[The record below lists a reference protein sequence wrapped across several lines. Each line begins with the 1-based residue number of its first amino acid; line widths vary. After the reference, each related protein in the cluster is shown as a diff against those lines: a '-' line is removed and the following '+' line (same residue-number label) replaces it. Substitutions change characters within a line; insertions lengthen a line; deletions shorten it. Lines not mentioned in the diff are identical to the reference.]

1 MKLNELLEV
10 IDYSFDYA
18 DDEFDCTFYADAVDN
33 KYTRL
38 IDVKRVDTNYVVCSF
53 TKFIEENKEL
63 VFEYIDNDAI
73 DKKFATKLKK
83 GLEDGKEWAFSEFF
97 DGGWATSML
106 EEEKL
111 EMLDFEK

>member
-10 IDYSFDYA
+10 IDYSFDYT

-63 VFEYIDNDAI
+63 VFKYIENDAL
-73 DKKFATKLKK
+73 DEEFATKLKK
-83 GLEDGKEWAFSEFF
+83 GLEDGEEWAFSEFF
-97 DGGWATSML
+97 DGRWATSML
-106 EEEKL
+106 EET
-111 EMLDFEK
+111 

>member
-63 VFEYIDNDAI
+63 VFKYIDNEKI
-73 DKKFATKLKK
+73 SEEFAKSFKK
-83 GLEDGKEWAFSEFF
+83 GLENGEEWAFCEFF
-97 DGGWATSML
+97 EGYWISNML
-106 EEEKL
+106 EEI
-111 EMLDFEK
+111 